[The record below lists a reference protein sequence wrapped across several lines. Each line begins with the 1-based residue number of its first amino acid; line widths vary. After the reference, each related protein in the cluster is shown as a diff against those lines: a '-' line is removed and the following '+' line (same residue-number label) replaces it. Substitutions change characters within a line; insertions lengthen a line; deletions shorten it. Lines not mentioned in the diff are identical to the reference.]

1 MPIIWTLKYFLGCI
15 HDPQSKNFAFISE
28 EFWIRDIL
36 DVTSIDVFG
45 VQKSCTSCPNRG
57 RGGRGGNLD
66 KIQKSSYIFRETFPK
81 SFSRESDLI
90 LTIRLHGILS
100 FCRCKRS
107 NRCRVGHSVFC
118 PSAIFLDSHIQ
129 LLKLL
134 RFLQFQNRES
144 KKEFYNL
151 ICIFWM
157 FRLSSIKVT

>member
-1 MPIIWTLKYFLGCI
+1 MIFKLFLGCI
-15 HDPQSKNFAFISE
+15 QFTWPTKQVFCLYFS
-28 EFWIRDIL
+28 RIL
-36 DVTSIDVFG
+36 DNESFCMSLKSTFLAFKKV
-45 VQKSCTSCPNRG
+45 VQVVQIGG
-57 RGGRGGNLD
+57 RGGGNLD

-118 PSAIFLDSHIQ
+118 PSAIFLDFHIQ

-151 ICIFWM
+151 ICIFWI

>member
-1 MPIIWTLKYFLGCI
+1 MDNVSFWMSLKSTFWR
-15 HDPQSKNFAFISE
+15 SKK
-28 EFWIRDIL
+28 
-36 DVTSIDVFG
+36 V
-45 VQKSCTSCPNRG
+45 VQFVQIRG
-57 RGGRGGNLD
+57 RGGGEV
-66 KIQKSSYIFRETFPK
+66 IWTKSKRAATFFRETFPK

-118 PSAIFLDSHIQ
+118 PSAIFLDFHIQ